1 MNNEQ
6 VAVLKRTIAKGCT
19 DDEFALFLQVCRRT
33 QLDPFAKQICPVARW
48 DKKEN
53 RNVMQIQ
60 VQIDGFRVLAQRT
73 GQYGGSDRPLFDEGL
88 TLYEH
93 LQTKRGK
100 PKTCSITV
108 YRLVGGHRCPFTAEI
123 TWDDFYPGQKQGFMW
138 DSKPYQMLSKASES
152 QALRKAF
159 QLELAHLE
167 TPEEESIVIPTQAQ
181 LSRSDDWMEMQRRF
195 LHCSSAKEL
204 QSLIQESTDRLPVGA
219 YQIDRVATAAKER
232 IEMRSTAPVLAP
244 EATKLELTQEQ
255 QRIYFFI
262 QKTKT
267 DIQQIKTIATRLQLP
282 KSGAEMNADQAF
294 VLIGEM
300 LIEWAIGGQWL
311 DRSIVTV
318 LLSKSIERTKT
329 DLELWEDFS
338 LSVESYQRNGVRASP
353 F

>member
-1 MNNEQ
+1 
-6 VAVLKRTIAKGCT
+6 
-19 DDEFALFLQVCRRT
+19 
-33 QLDPFAKQICPVARW
+33 
-48 DKKEN
+48 
-53 RNVMQIQ
+53 
-60 VQIDGFRVLAQRT
+60 
-73 GQYGGSDRPLFDEGL
+73 
-88 TLYEH
+88 
-93 LQTKRGK
+93 
-100 PKTCSITV
+100 
-108 YRLVGGHRCPFTAEI
+108 
-123 TWDDFYPGQKQGFMW
+123 
-138 DSKPYQMLSKASES
+138 
-152 QALRKAF
+152 
-159 QLELAHLE
+159 
-167 TPEEESIVIPTQAQ
+167 
-181 LSRSDDWMEMQRRF
+181 MEMQRRF